1 MKDGCS
7 KLFLLDIGNTHTR
20 YGLLEN
26 GEIKYSKNCNT
37 ISLDKLV
44 IPDDIPVAAAT
55 VVPKA
60 KEWLGRKDVFWVD
73 SNVKTGIDL
82 SLVDA
87 SALGADRIAN
97 LAALACTV
105 DLPAI
110 IVDCG
115 TAVTVEVLD
124 SDRVFRGG
132 QIAPGR
138 FLMRK
143 SLADYTAQLPF
154 LPVDDIKAETFGWN
168 TSDAIR
174 LGTDFGL
181 IGAVREFVKE
191 TKKELGIGNCRV
203 YVTGGDAGILLEH
216 IEGLKA
222 ISVDFTLLGIAA
234 IWKLNCI

>member
-1 MKDGCS
+1 MKEKIMS
-7 KLFLLDIGNTHTR
+7 LFLLDIGNTHTR
-20 YGLLEN
+20 YGLMEN
-26 GEIKYSKNCNT
+26 GEIAYSKNCET
-37 ISLDKLV
+37 VSLNRLV
-44 IPDDIPVAAAT
+44 IPNDIPIAAAT

-60 KEWLGRKDVFWVD
+60 KKWFENKDVFWVD
-73 SNVKTGIDL
+73 NNVKTGIDL

-97 LAALACTV
+97 LAALACFA

-124 SDRVFRGG
+124 SDKVFRGG

-154 LPVDDIKAETFGWN
+154 LPVDDIKSETFGWN
-168 TSDAIR
+168 TCDAIR

-181 IGAVREFVKE
+181 VGAVKEFLKA
-191 TKKELGIGNCRV
+191 TKKELGSDVCQV
-203 YVTGGDAGILLEH
+203 FVTGGDADILIEN
-216 IEGLKA
+216 IEGLETV
-222 ISVDFTLLGIAA
+222 STDFTLFGIAA
-234 IWKLNCI
+234 IWKLNRN